1 MKRLMMLG
9 VGLLEDVF
17 TRNAVA
23 ACSACERPSG
33 YEKDSKGR
41 FMTQWRQVG
50 WDAGVTNRLDTGV
63 FSEQSPGR
71 TQQYNGWRGGRTG
84 GWLDHPWPWE
94 KK

>member
-1 MKRLMMLG
+1 
-9 VGLLEDVF
+9 
-17 TRNAVA
+17 
-23 ACSACERPSG
+23 
-33 YEKDSKGR
+33 
-41 FMTQWRQVG
+41 MTQWRQVG